1 MLPLPRLTR
10 LSRTAKS
17 RGYAINFEDTGEGSA
32 VVLLPGYMQSAA
44 DYREAG
50 YVERLAANRR
60 VLAVDPLGHGHS
72 YKPHDAEPYRSP
84 GVAAD
89 VIAVL
94 DAAGVEKAAVWGYS
108 RGGWLAGMTA
118 IEFPDRLTGLILGG
132 AALTETPPPDI
143 PNWVDALSRAD
154 WTAFWAL
161 FPIPLAPEIQG
172 HFQDV
177 NDPRALAAER
187 IGRLE
192 SAYVFDLSRVSVA
205 ALVYCGGDDGPEDA
219 VATAHAMKTEVQV
232 IDGCDHFGAFREV
245 DLVVPLAVAFLESAP
260 AN

>member
-1 MLPLPRLTR
+1 
-10 LSRTAKS
+10 LSKTAKS
-17 RGYAINFEDTGEGSA
+17 RGYAISYEDEGEGPP

-44 DYREAG
+44 DYRQAG

-72 YKPHDAEPYRSP
+72 DKPHDPEPYCSP

-89 VIAVL
+89 VTAVL
-94 DAAGVEKAAVWGYS
+94 DAAGVDRAAVWGYS
-108 RGGWLAGMTA
+108 RGGWLAGMAA
-118 IEFPDRLTGLILGG
+118 IECPDRLTGLILGG
-132 AALTETPPPDI
+132 TALTETPPLDI

-154 WTAFWAL
+154 WNAFWAL
-161 FPIPLAPEIQG
+161 FPIPLAPEIQR

-177 NDPRALAAER
+177 NDPKALAAER

-192 SAYVFDLSRVSVA
+192 SAYVFDLSRVSVP

-219 VATAHAMKTEVQV
+219 VATAHALNTEVQV
-232 IDGCDHFGAFREV
+232 VEGCDHFGTFREI
-245 DLVVPLAVAFLESAP
+245 DLVMPFALAFLESAE